1 MLYVISPV
9 LFLKLSRKQLNRIAI
24 GVVFTYLGLV
34 LFLTGVNVGF
44 MPVGSFLGGS
54 IASHEYNWI
63 LVPIAMVIGY
73 FIVQAEPAVHVLNK
87 QVEEF
92 VEVTRVM
99 SRSFLAVF
107 RVNYVT
113 YRYYMVKA
121 ENIGFDPGAE
131 GDYDELLQ
139 QLVGYVEPEAAEEF
153 AETFSRTNIKELVER
168 NINDFGGE
176 FRQRLG
182 KGYKWVNVRL
192 MRDELLKPDEAIFFY
207 REVEIGRA
215 HV

>member
-1 MLYVISPV
+1 MFTINDRDMTIEAQQPYVDKIFEEIRRGDSDKVQYITNYDGEKRCVYYTVSNTGWISIVTIPYADLLGDYKSLMYWFV
-9 LFLKLSRKQLNRIAI
+9 LTLAIFLLLV
-24 GVVFTYLGLV
+24 GGLA
-34 LFLTGVNVGF
+34 LRER
-44 MPVGSFLGGS
+44 S
-54 IASHEYNWI
+54 
-63 LVPIAMVIGY
+63 
-73 FIVQAEPAVHVLNK
+73 LNK

-113 YRYYMVKA
+113 NRYYMVKA
-121 ENIGFDPGAE
+121 DNIGFDPGAE

-182 KGYKWVNVRL
+182 KEYKWVNVR
-192 MRDELLKPDEAIFFY
+192 DFLLP
-207 REVEIGRA
+207 RG
-215 HV
+215 